1 MRLPLTLLKDKM
13 HDATDLFL
21 LKLRAI
27 KCLTGQICP
36 NRFMEQCNTQDG
48 IQTQTQTFT
57 GRSIIARP
65 ENSEYY
71 TLINSPKSRVKKV
84 DYLGQAILKTQS
96 KVVTGPYW

>member
-13 HDATDLFL
+13 HDASDLFL
-21 LKLRAI
+21 VKLKAI

-36 NRFMEQCNTQDG
+36 NGFMEQCNTQGG
-48 IQTQTQTFT
+48 IHTQAQTFT
-57 GRSIIARP
+57 GRSIARP
-65 ENSEYY
+65 ENPEYY
-71 TLINSPKSRVKKV
+71 ALINSPKSRVKKA